1 MQAIPKIEASL
12 LFPRA
17 TVVDKTGVGTGPWL
31 SLTDQPDL
39 RLNPKIW
46 FKLFVEGLTLH
57 NKGLALAGRSERI
70 LDLGCGSGWFS
81 IEAARRNVTTQ
92 VVAVDIDASQ
102 IAWAKGYCSHLE
114 DKGVRMGRIS
124 FLEQDIANFPWQ
136 KDEQGFDLVYA
147 GFILSRVGEPGQ
159 VLEGIYKALRPGGW
173 LIYYDATEPPAKNLD
188 VLACTQHRL
197 TGWRD
202 PASDPWA
209 WRRAWLQRY
218 RYDIVRTLARSKE
231 PSESHLM
238 SRIEELFAVHHQER
252 RRSFID
258 MYLSGGRRRTLW
270 RTALIPTFK
279 FADDLIT
286 RLGLLDGACR
296 YVLAQK
302 R

>member
-1 MQAIPKIEASL
+1 MQAIPKIEAGL

-31 SLTDQPDL
+31 GLTDQPDL
-39 RLNPKIW
+39 RLNPKLW

-57 NKGLALAGRSERI
+57 SKSFALAKKSERI
-70 LDLGCGSGWFS
+70 LDLGCGGGWFA
-81 IEAARRNVTTQ
+81 IEAARGQVATQ

-102 IAWAKGYCSHLE
+102 IGWAKGYYSHLE
-114 DKGVRMGRIS
+114 DKGVKMGRIS
-124 FLEQDIANFPWQ
+124 FLELDIANFPWQ
-136 KDEQGFDLVYA
+136 ENEQGFDLVYA
-147 GFILSRVGEPGQ
+147 GFILSRVSEPDQ
-159 VLEGIYKALRPGGW
+159 VLERIYKALRPGGW

-188 VLACTQHRL
+188 VLARAQHRL
-197 TGWRD
+197 TSWRD

-209 WRRAWLQRY
+209 WRRFWLQRY

-231 PSESHLM
+231 PSEGDVM
-238 SRIEELFAVHHQER
+238 SRLEELFAVHHQER
-252 RRSFID
+252 RRSFLD
-258 MYLSGGRRRTLW
+258 MYLSRGGAHTFLRA
-270 RTALIPTFK
+270 ALIPTFK

-286 RLGLLDGACR
+286 RIGLLDGACR